1 MENIN
6 ILLSSLIVF
15 LVIYLVYNERKNSKL
30 INKISL
36 EYKSFLESIEKYVE
50 IFNEQNVKELLVD
63 NKLPN
68 ETKAVEIINSI
79 KNDFKKK
86 LLTKNSKLTEEQEML
101 IDFIVL
107 SLSLLIKTPP
117 SLRQKLI
124 DQTTNNEAIRTILNS
139 KLILIEKYYVPV
151 SILEVAVSENSK
163 N

>member
-1 MENIN
+1 MENVN

-15 LVIYLVYNERKNSKL
+15 LVIYSVYNERKNSKL

-50 IFNEQNVKELLVD
+50 IFNEQNVKELLVG

-86 LLTKNSKLTEEQEML
+86 LLAKNSILTEEQEML

-124 DQTTNNEAIRTILNS
+124 DQTTNNEAIKTILNS

-151 SILEVAVSENSK
+151 SILEVAVSENIK